1 MLQAPTTESKEQS
14 GASRRAAAPEP
25 QRTLH
30 PRYGGIGGLDSAAA
44 GEVES
49 GPAGLRRRFAG
60 LQKAIGNQAV
70 LRMLSRSAPA
80 IQTKL
85 TVNQPGDKYEQE
97 ADRVAEQVMRMPDT
111 GFSPK
116 VSSTSGEALH
126 LQRKCA
132 CGGSGGECEAC
143 KEKREEGPLQ
153 RKTQGTAGIE
163 TVTPP
168 IVHEVLRSPGQP
180 LDPAT
185 RSFMEPRFGHDF
197 SHVRVHADSEAAESA
212 SAVDALAFT
221 LGQHIVFGD
230 GTYSPGTRAGQQLL
244 AHELTHTVQQH
255 AGTRAP
261 QRNISPGPRVSHSH
275 AEADSERNGREL
287 TSVEQKRINL
297 AAPLQIARNED
308 PGSKAKQGATPSA
321 SNAYA
326 WNGGYWGLQV
336 GFYGGVNYGY
346 GYGGVGYQG
355 GYWNNGAFN
364 YNRSVNNVNV
374 TNIHNVYNKTVINN
388 TPLNHVSYNGGAGG
402 IAARPTQEEEAAARQ
417 EHRPPTALQTQH
429 VQAASTNHA
438 LLASVNQGRPAVA
451 ATSKP
456 GELTGKGMVAAKQA
470 GAPYKAAAT
479 ENKAAAN
486 KAAATRT
493 NENKAAENK
502 ATENRAAANKAAAT
516 RTNENKAAENKATEN
531 KAAANK
537 AAATRTNENEAAE
550 NKATENRAAANKAA
564 ATRTNE
570 NKAAN
575 PPVAR
580 APTETRTAPQ
590 QQQHAQPQQQ
600 QQRAQ
605 AQPQQHA
612 QPQQQQRAQAQPQ
625 QHAQP
630 QQQQRVQAQPQ
641 RAAPEEKKN

>member
-1 MLQAPTTESKEQS
+1 MRQAPTTETKERS
-14 GASRRAAAPEP
+14 ESSHTAAEREPRRE
-25 QRTLH
+25 LH
-30 PRYGGIGGLDSAAA
+30 PRSGVIEGASAA
-44 GEVES
+44 GMPVPVV
-49 GPAGLRRRFAG
+49 GPARLRQHFAG
-60 LQKAIGNQAV
+60 LQKTIGNQAV
-70 LRMLSRSAPA
+70 LRMLSRSTPA

-85 TVNQPGDKYEQE
+85 TVNQPDDKYEQE

-111 GFSPK
+111 GFSP

-493 NENKAAENK
+493 NEN
-502 ATENRAAANKAAAT
+502 
-516 RTNENKAAENKATEN
+516 
-531 KAAANK
+531 
-537 AAATRTNENEAAE
+537 EAAE